1 MFILFFISFLFICLI
16 KWRKISYSYISCDF
30 SHQLWKVQLAWRLKR
45 VKLICLKWNL
55 QATVKQYV
63 MLFFFLLIV
72 LILSN
77 DNKRTFI
84 VFSHEVIY
92 FLFICLI
99 KWRKISYSYI
109 SCDFS
114 HQLWKVQVAWRLKRV
129 TLICLKWNL
138 QATVK
143 QYETQL

>member
-1 MFILFFISFLFICLI
+1 MEGAAGM
-16 KWRKISYSYISCDF
+16 KIEESEVDLSEVESASD
-30 SHQLWKVQLAWRLKR
+30 SE
-45 VKLICLKWNL
+45 
-55 QATVKQYV
+55 TVCNA
-63 MLFFFLLIV
+63 FFLAIV

-114 HQLWKVQVAWRLKRV
+114 HQLWKVQLA
-129 TLICLKWNL
+129 
-138 QATVK
+138 
-143 QYETQL
+143 